1 MTAAWPDLLALP
13 DVRAAAEQAE
23 TTVAAIYRH
32 PANLRG
38 WPRTAAA
45 ASVRAA
51 RASAL
56 LDGGPGRMDDEVAV
70 VQDPVLAGALRVA
83 AELAALV
90 PVWRRAPLQALARLH
105 TLAAA
110 DLVTEGE
117 LGRPREDAGPRAR
130 LVRVGRL
137 VLDPPWPSA
146 VTVAVVHAELL
157 AVSPFVGANGVLARA
172 AARLTAMTAGLDPR
186 GLGVPEAGFLAAGP
200 GYDAALEAYR
210 IGAPDGVREWVL
222 LCCRAQLQGARE
234 ARSVADTL
242 A

>member
-1 MTAAWPDLLALP
+1 MTAPWPDLLALP
-13 DVRAAAEQAE
+13 DVRAAAEQVE
-23 TTVAAIYRH
+23 STVAAVYRH

-38 WPRTAAA
+38 WARTAAA

-56 LDGGPGRMDDEVAV
+56 LDGGPGRMDDEVSV

-110 DLVTEGE
+110 DLIPSER
-117 LGRPREDAGPRAR
+117 LGRPRDDAAAGAR
-130 LVRVGRL
+130 LVRVGAL
-137 VLDPPWPSA
+137 VLDPPWPPA
-146 VTVAVVHAELL
+146 VTVAIVHAELL
-157 AVSPFVGANGVLARA
+157 SSAPFPGANGVLARA
-172 AARLTAMTAGLDPR
+172 AARLTAMTSGLDPR
-186 GLGVPEAGFLAAGP
+186 GLGVPEAGFLSAGP
-200 GYDAALEAYR
+200 GYPAAAVAYR
-210 IGAPDGVREWVL
+210 TSAPGGVRDWIL
-222 LCCRAQLQGARE
+222 LSCRAHLQGVRE
-234 ARSVADTL
+234 ARSVADAL